1 MRREQRKMFGKILK
15 KDIVRNKIIT
25 SILLSFIM
33 LSSLLIA
40 SASSIIG
47 DLVGSMNKLFEK
59 SSAPHFVQMHA
70 GEINQ
75 KSIDAFTSTNPLVK
89 AQQTVEMI
97 NISGSNVFLRN
108 KQQSENESIMDI
120 SFVKQNT
127 SFDFLLNLQNEIIHV
142 VQGEVGVPIY
152 YMQQHNL
159 KIGDKI
165 WITNGDFNMEFT
177 ITTFIRDAQMNPSIV
192 SSKRFVISD
201 TDWKKVKSN
210 LGESEYLI
218 EFQLNELK
226 KMSEFES
233 MYQSSNLPQKGPA
246 ITYALFQTMN
256 ALTDG
261 IIAVVIIFI
270 SLLLITIAILCIRF
284 MMIAT
289 IEEDYREIGVMK
301 AIGIPTKNI
310 QKLYL
315 TKYIVLAAI
324 ASICGYILSLFVGQL
339 FTANIALYMGTAE
352 KTVLHSVVPFL
363 SIIIVFSMVVLYCR
377 FTLRK
382 IRRITTIEALRIGHS
397 PTNQR
402 NRQIFLL
409 HKSSFSNVNVF
420 LGIRDV
426 IRRFK
431 VYGLLCFVYIICTFI
446 IIVPIN
452 FLNTVKSPEFIR
464 YMGAGKSDIR
474 IDLQQSNDVEQRFN
488 DMLSYIQK
496 DKDITKHAALVT
508 STFNVL
514 NNDGAYDKIHVEIGD
529 FTTFPLQYIKGTAPQ
544 RTNEIALSYMNAKEL
559 EKNIGDTLVLLV
571 NGQQRELTICGI
583 YQDITN
589 GGKTAKALL
598 PYDSKNILWYVM
610 SLNVK
615 SRVHIDKKIEEYK
628 KTFYP
633 AKVTNMKD
641 YLSQTLGATI
651 NQLQLVTVLAIVISL
666 SLAVLITAMFL
677 KMILA
682 KDISQITIMKNLGFS
697 HKNIRVQYITRSL
710 FVLFIGTVLG
720 TIISSTL
727 GQSLVSV
734 LGSFMGASHI
744 TFVVNPLFAYIL
756 CPLSLL
762 VVVTITTLISSTTI
776 KKTNTIKE

>member
-1 MRREQRKMFGKILK
+1 MFGKILK
-15 KDIVRNKIIT
+15 KDVVRNKIIT
-25 SILLSFIM
+25 SVLLAFIM

-40 SASSIIG
+40 SASSIIV
-47 DLVGSMNKLFEK
+47 DLIGSMNKLFEK
-59 SSAPHFVQMHA
+59 SHAPHFVQMHA

-75 KSIDAFTSTNPLVK
+75 KSIDAFTANNPLVK

-97 NISGSNVFLRN
+97 NINGSDVFLRN
-108 KQQSENESIMDI
+108 KQQAENESVMDI

-127 SFDFLLNLQNEIIHV
+127 SFDFLLNLQNEIIHAS
-142 VQGEVGVPIY
+142 QGKVGVPIY
-152 YMQQHNL
+152 YMQQHKL

-165 WITNGDFNMEFT
+165 WIANGDFNMEFT
-177 ITTFIRDAQMNPSIV
+177 IAAFIRDAQMNPPIV

-201 TDWKKVKSN
+201 TDWKKLKAN

-218 EFQLNELK
+218 EFQLNDLDK
-226 KMSEFES
+226 ISEFET

-246 ITYALFQTMN
+246 ITYSLFKTMN

-284 MMIAT
+284 MMVAT

-310 QKLYL
+310 QKLYM
-315 TKYIVLAAI
+315 TKYIALAAI

-339 FTANIALYMGTAE
+339 FTSNITLYMGTAS
-352 KTVLHSVVPFL
+352 KTVLDYIVSFF
-363 SIIIVFSMVVLYCR
+363 STIIVFLMVVLYCR
-377 FTLRK
+377 FALRK
-382 IRRITTIEALRIGHS
+382 IRRITTVEALRIGHS
-397 PTNQR
+397 PTSR
-402 NRQIFLL
+402 CNRQTFLL
-409 HKSSFSNVNVF
+409 HKSRFPNVNVF
-420 LGIRDV
+420 LGMKDIV
-426 IRRFK
+426 GRFR
-431 VYGLLCFVYIICTFI
+431 VYGLLCFVYIICSFI

-488 DMLSYIQK
+488 DMLSYIRN
-496 DKDITKHAALVT
+496 DKDIAKHAALVT
-508 STFNVL
+508 SAFKVL
-514 NNDGAYDKIHVEIGD
+514 NNDGAYEKIQVEIGD
-529 FTTFPLQYIKGTAPQ
+529 FTTFPLEYVKGTAPQ
-544 RTNEIALSYMNAKEL
+544 RKNEIALSYMNAKEL
-559 EKNIGDTLVLLV
+559 EKNVGDQLILIV

-610 SLNVK
+610 NLDVK
-615 SRVHIDKKIEEYK
+615 PGVHLDKKIEEYK

-633 AKVTNMKD
+633 AKVTDMSD

-666 SLAVLITAMFL
+666 TLAVLITAMFL
-677 KMILA
+677 KMLIA
-682 KDISQITIMKNLGFS
+682 KDTSQITIMKSLGFS
-697 HKNIRVQYITRSL
+697 YKNIRVQYITRSL
-710 FVLFIGTVLG
+710 FVLFIGIVLG
-720 TIISSTL
+720 AIIASTL
-727 GQSLVSV
+727 GQSLVSE

-744 TFVVNPLFAYIL
+744 TFIVNPLFAYIL

-762 VVVTITTLISSTTI
+762 IVVTMTTLISSTAI